1 MTWILDDFCIH
12 IKNICFGCFYTYQ
25 PCTCT
30 IISIKS
36 IDKFKISLPYTKHKY
51 IFTNK
56 FPLFTVIYQSMT
68 EPCLISSFHIFFF
81 LTICFLKVRSWRPT
95 TIGPTPRN
103 YILYQVFSNVN
114 NELNQIEDDIKR
126 EANLEDE
133 VVTIYDIF
141 NIQQNKIYQRTS
153 KRSMIDGGKWG

>member
-1 MTWILDDFCIH
+1 MS
-12 IKNICFGCFYTYQ
+12 Y
-25 PCTCT
+25 
-30 IISIKS
+30 
-36 IDKFKISLPYTKHKY
+36 
-51 IFTNK
+51 
-56 FPLFTVIYQSMT
+56 
-68 EPCLISSFHIFFF
+68 CLISSFHIFFF

-95 TIGPTPRN
+95 IIGPTPRN

-133 VVTIYDIF
+133 VVKIYDIF